1 MELSEASKNVISY
14 CKKVYSKNEK
24 LLKKGFTP
32 ETNNVMEQLFSL
44 ISDIITQARSFKIES
59 GLYNF
64 CCNLFSFFNK
74 NCFNSDEWK
83 EFTPVDR
90 AKIKFG

>member
-1 MELSEASKNVISY
+1 VVVISY
-14 CKKVYSKNEK
+14 IKKVYSQNGK

-44 ISDIITQARSFKIES
+44 ISDIFTQARSFKIND

-64 CCNLFSFFNK
+64 SSNIFAFFNRS
-74 NCFNSDEWK
+74 CFKTGEW
-83 EFTPVDR
+83 EGFSPIDR
-90 AKIKFG
+90 AKIKYG